1 MKCFIYIFL
10 AFFSITLYSKD
21 FTFKSMG
28 KTVRNEV
35 TKFPD
40 GSKFIS
46 FRHEGGF
53 ETDMAKYGIYK
64 CHGSILYNKESTLEN
79 MYFACDNKDQNGDTY
94 ISMGKR
100 KKGSAVDRAIGQI
113 EILDGTGFWKD
124 FIGFTCTYAIEYVD
138 DVVFVPGKCKDTIN

>member
-1 MKCFIYIFL
+1 MKYFIYIFL
-10 AFFSITLYSKD
+10 VFFSITLYSKD

-53 ETDMAKYGIYK
+53 ETDIAKYGIYK
-64 CHGSILYNKESTLEN
+64 CHGSILYNRNLIKS
-79 MYFACDNKDQNGDTY
+79 K
-94 ISMGKR
+94 
-100 KKGSAVDRAIGQI
+100 
-113 EILDGTGFWKD
+113 IL
-124 FIGFTCTYAIEYVD
+124 I
-138 DVVFVPGKCKDTIN
+138 

>member
-1 MKCFIYIFL
+1 MKYFIYL
-10 AFFSITLYSKD
+10 LLVFFSITLYAKD

-53 ETDMAKYGIYK
+53 ETDIAKYGIYK

-79 MYFACDNKDQNGDTY
+79 MYILCDNKEQNGDTY

-100 KKGSAVDRAIGQI
+100 EKSK
-113 EILDGTGFWKD
+113 
-124 FIGFTCTYAIEYVD
+124 
-138 DVVFVPGKCKDTIN
+138 

>member
-1 MKCFIYIFL
+1 MKYFIYIL
-10 AFFSITLYSKD
+10 IVFFSITIYSKG

-40 GSKFIS
+40 SSKFIT

-64 CHGSILYNKESTLEN
+64 CTGIILYNKEAILEN
-79 MYFACDNKDQNGDTY
+79 IYFAYDNKD
-94 ISMGKR
+94 
-100 KKGSAVDRAIGQI
+100 
-113 EILDGTGFWKD
+113 
-124 FIGFTCTYAIEYVD
+124 
-138 DVVFVPGKCKDTIN
+138 

>member
-1 MKCFIYIFL
+1 MKFIVSSIL
-10 AFFSITLYSKD
+10 FFFISQYLWSKD
-21 FTFKSMG
+21 FTFKSTG

-79 MYFACDNKDQNGDTY
+79 MIFACDNKDQNGDTY
-94 ISMGKR
+94 ITMGKR
-100 KKGSAVDRAIGQI
+100 KKGSAVDRAIGQS

-138 DVVFVPGKCKDTIN
+138 DVVFVPGKCIGSK

>member
-1 MKCFIYIFL
+1 MKYFIYIFL
-10 AFFSITLYSKD
+10 VFFSITLYSKD

-79 MYFACDNKDQNGDTY
+79 MYFACEFKDQNGDVF
-94 ISMGKR
+94 IGMGKR
-100 KKGSAVDRAIGQI
+100 LKGSDMDRAVGKSELI
-113 EILDGTGFWKD
+113 DGKGFWKD
-124 FIGFTCTYAIEYVD
+124 YIGYRCSYAIEYVD
-138 DVVFVPGKCKDTIN
+138 NIVFAPVKCKSN